1 MNQYAILLGYFDKQM
16 KIIEK
21 LFKQVVE
28 IDVTVFELTYMFSM
42 LLQQLYTALEDLF
55 KQIAKAFENHIE
67 QLESFHKELLVRMNT
82 EIPKIRPMVISRKSL
97 LLLDKIR
104 AFRHFI
110 RHAYDCELD
119 SGELEHIKARLKE
132 EFQEVLQNLQTF
144 RGWVVD
150 LAG

>member
-1 MNQYAILLGYFDKQM
+1 MNQYAVLLGYFDKQM

-21 LFKQVVE
+21 LFKQVVK
-28 IDVTVFELTYMFSM
+28 IDVTVFEKTFMFSM

-82 EIPKIRPMVISRKSL
+82 EIPKIRPAVISTKSL

-104 AFRHFI
+104 A
-110 RHAYDCELD
+110 
-119 SGELEHIKARLKE
+119 
-132 EFQEVLQNLQTF
+132 
-144 RGWVVD
+144 
-150 LAG
+150 